1 MYVYTHFQ
9 SGSFIRTKSS
19 ASSSGGQPA
28 SLLRTER
35 DKCLETNVEGCDVT
49 LLLQTRSI
57 WFSVQRDGRSL
68 CGAEGQLEVLP
79 GLVGVQDG
87 VLEGVREEAVHQGA
101 EGNAVLPAGGEVLD
115 VHLLLPTKKEGWGLV
130 LKEDYGEEG
139 HTRCPT
145 GQ

>member
-1 MYVYTHFQ
+1 MYTHFQ
-9 SGSFIRTKSS
+9 SGSLIRTKSS
-19 ASSSGGQPA
+19 ASSRGGQPA

-35 DKCLETNVEGCDVT
+35 DKRLETNEEGGRDVT
-49 LLLQTRSI
+49 LLLQTRPI
-57 WFSVQRDGRSL
+57 WVLVQRDGRSL

-115 VHLLLPTKKEGWGLV
+115 VHLLLPTQKEGRGLV
-130 LKEDYGEEG
+130 LKGAEQCVCVC
-139 HTRCPT
+139 T
-145 GQ
+145 